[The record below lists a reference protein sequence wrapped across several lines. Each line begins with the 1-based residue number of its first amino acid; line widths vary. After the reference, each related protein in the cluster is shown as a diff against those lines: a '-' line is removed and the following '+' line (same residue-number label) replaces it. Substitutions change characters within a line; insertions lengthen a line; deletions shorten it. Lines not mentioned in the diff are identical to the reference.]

1 MKTLKPT
8 LAATAIA
15 LFLTSPALAQ
25 KGPETYTLNMTPAEV
40 NAVGIALM
48 QRPYSEVAELMNKL
62 NDQVKKQNDAAGAKA
77 EPAKPPAP
85 TTPPAK
91 K

>member
-15 LFLTSPALAQ
+15 LFLTSPTLAQ

-48 QRPYSEVAELMNKL
+48 QRPYSEVADLMNKL
-62 NDQVKKQNDAAGAKA
+62 NDQVKKQNEAAGAKPA
-77 EPAKPPAP
+77 DKPVEPPK
-85 TTPPAK
+85 PPAK